1 MTHFESIML
10 GRADDILIGA
20 ALRPTTPGVSL
31 LAPSPEVSG
40 TKLARFPNSTV
51 ANIRIAEQVAQS
63 YVAIPNKSNVD
74 FERQSTFQCQIRA
87 ILKTNMPA
95 VTYDASKGV
104 TQKVWIN
111 GALVSQQTD
120 SKILFS

>member
-1 MTHFESIML
+1 ML
-10 GRADDILIGA
+10 ERADDLAIGA
-20 ALRPTTPGVSL
+20 ALQPTTPGVSL
-31 LAPSPEVSG
+31 PALSLEVSCA
-40 TKLARFPNSTV
+40 TLTRFPGNTV
-51 ANIRIAEQVAQS
+51 TNIRTAEQVAQS

-74 FERQSTFQCQIRA
+74 FERKSTSRRQIHA
-87 ILKTNMPA
+87 MSNTNMPA

-120 SKILFS
+120 SKIFSH